1 MSAARELFL
10 EVGPS
15 PVGAGDDAYDK
26 LSRAADL
33 WRKSGQHFSA
43 GVAMLGA
50 FDAAWGQPDRK
61 LEALRLGL
69 ADFERVISEQDPSSP
84 ASIAALY
91 KLRQS
96 TDRVSWVSDVD
107 RASISARIRELSS
120 ELGQRLFSH
129 FRNSEHADSYLVR
142 GVVIVTDRDGMW
154 NTRFPDYEVPLGV
167 EQPGR
172 ELILNVPSAFHLFA
186 RTGEWQ
192 AAHEVINLCNGAFTT
207 PGLKGWRAVTLG
219 HVNPGET
226 VARFD
231 EAADFFIADTMPAT
245 AEDMTRRGNH
255 WSGAN
260 QQLWAKYFR
269 ARARLVE
276 SIRAPKKVKE
286 LLHQA
291 ADALTGTE
299 SGHHSG
305 EVSRFHVLIK
315 VLTNLLS
322 DPLSFDA
329 EEARRE
335 YQLEIRMSG
344 ESGQDQLALTF
355 ISEAANGF
363 RGFATDPGSEITCNR
378 LKHALE
384 ALERIPTIGP
394 EVTEA
399 VRPEI
404 GKRALAAIFGPIRT
418 WMHRSLGGIRD
429 EAQLRI
435 VLWRLLQSGL
445 PRYAQVRHGPLE
457 YGKDIVALLEVD
469 GVAVLR
475 QYQVKCGDIDTAKW
489 RESKD
494 EMEKMFQVPLT
505 SFQFPMVPQRTEGV
519 LITNG
524 HANPYVEPIIDGW
537 LKDQRET
544 HKRLVEFMHLDALV
558 DWITKDHLVNE
569 LRAALQEQ
577 GVDAG
582 EA

>member
-10 EVGPS
+10 EVP
-15 PVGAGDDAYDK
+15 PLRVAAGDDAYDK

-43 GVAMLGA
+43 GVAMLDA
-50 FDAAWGQPDRK
+50 FDAAWGQPDRM

-107 RASISARIRELSS
+107 RATISARIRELSS

-167 EQPGR
+167 EHPGR
-172 ELILNVPSAFHLFA
+172 ELILNVPSAFHLFV

-231 EAADFFIADTMPAT
+231 EAADFFIADTMPDT

-299 SGHHSG
+299 AGHHSG

-378 LKHALE
+378 LTHALE

-394 EVTEA
+394 EVKEA
-399 VRPEI
+399 VRPEF
-404 GKRALAAIFGPIRT
+404 GKRALASILGPMRT
-418 WMHRSLGGIRD
+418 WMHKSLGGITEEKRGSGWYFCD
-429 EAQLRI
+429 CCRADYPFTHRFVMGRLSMAKTLSHFLR
-435 VLWRLLQSGL
+435 SM
-445 PRYAQVRHGPLE
+445 VRPCF
-457 YGKDIVALLEVD
+457 V
-469 GVAVLR
+469 
-475 QYQVKCGDIDTAKW
+475 
-489 RESKD
+489 S
-494 EMEKMFQVPLT
+494 
-505 SFQFPMVPQRTEGV
+505 
-519 LITNG
+519 
-524 HANPYVEPIIDGW
+524 
-537 LKDQRET
+537 
-544 HKRLVEFMHLDALV
+544 
-558 DWITKDHLVNE
+558 TK
-569 LRAALQEQ
+569 
-577 GVDAG
+577 
-582 EA
+582 